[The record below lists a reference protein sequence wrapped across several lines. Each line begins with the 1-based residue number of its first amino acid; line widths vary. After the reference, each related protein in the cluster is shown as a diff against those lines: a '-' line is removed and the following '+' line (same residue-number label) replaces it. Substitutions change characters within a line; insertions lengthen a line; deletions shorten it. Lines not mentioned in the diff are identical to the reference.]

1 MGASK
6 VVVAGVTKLDLTSD
20 TVAADNLI
28 YGYTA
33 HDKAGDP
40 VAGTLVVNNYYTGA
54 AAPDS
59 SVGSDGD
66 LYLVVST

>member
-33 HDKAGDP
+33 HDKAGEA
-40 VAGTLVVNNYYTGA
+40 VTGTLVVNNYYTGS
-54 AAPDS
+54 AAPES

-66 LYLVVST
+66 LYLVVGT